1 MKLFT
6 LWLMALHPVVFYFF
20 AYCWTF
26 AALVITVSIPSKM
39 FSELKEWLKSLVRKK
54 N

>member
-1 MKLFT
+1 
-6 LWLMALHPVVFYFF
+6 MALHPVVFYFF

-26 AALVITVSIPSKM
+26 AALVITVSILCKT
-39 FSELKEWLKSLVRKK
+39 FSDLKEWLKSLVSKK

>member
-1 MKLFT
+1 MEFFT
-6 LWLMALHPVVFYFF
+6 LWFMALHPVVFYFF

-26 AALVITVSIPSKM
+26 AALVITVSILSKM